1 MGPEPMLEYFWQ
13 GIIILQIAYAGLD
26 RMMTDIIKPDI
37 EKQTFRTYILW
48 FTLANQAVAY
58 LVTSTYWST
67 AANPSI
73 AVAALIWATVTWT
86 WIGGTLDFLYWMMA
100 GRIPEWEKVLWWMPF
115 TPKLWQWAIYAISW
129 IVGLATAWNIIL

>member
-1 MGPEPMLEYFWQ
+1 MLEYFWQ

-26 RMMTDIIKPDI
+26 RMMTGIIKPDI